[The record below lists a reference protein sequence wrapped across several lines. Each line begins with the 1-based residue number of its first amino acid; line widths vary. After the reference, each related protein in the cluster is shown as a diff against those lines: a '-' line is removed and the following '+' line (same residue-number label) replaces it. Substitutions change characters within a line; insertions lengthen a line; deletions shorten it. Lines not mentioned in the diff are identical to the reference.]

1 MKILAFF
8 LAIFAFGTNSAQEYT
23 FRVLINKGQNTVRAG
38 NDWLPIKVGASLNVS
53 DELRIS
59 QNGYMGLVHRSGK
72 PLEVKEVG
80 PHKISDLAARVK
92 EGSSVL
98 NKYTDF
104 ILSAK
109 SEKKTNLTVTGAVHR
124 GTGLIKVYLPKPQ
137 QAIVF
142 NESVILSWR
151 RNPESTQYI
160 VQFNSM
166 FGDELKRYELRDTT
180 LSVDLNSEPFV
191 NEDNIVVKV
200 TSKNDPKIASDDFI
214 LKKLSAA
221 DKKRISSSM
230 EPFEQMKREK
240 NALNLLYLAS
250 FYEDNALLIDA
261 SSAYQEAMSLAPLVP
276 DYREAFQ
283 QFVTRNTLE
292 N

>member
-1 MKILAFF
+1 MKIHAFF
-8 LAIFAFGTNSAQEYT
+8 LAILAFGTVSAQEYT

-38 NDWLPIKVGASLNVS
+38 NDWLPVKVGASLNAS
-53 DELRIS
+53 DELKIS
-59 QNGYMGLVHRSGK
+59 QNGYLGLVHRSGK

-80 PHKISDLAARVK
+80 QHKIVDLAARMT
-92 EGSSVL
+92 EGASVL

-104 ILSAK
+104 ILSARD
-109 SEKKTNLTVTGAVHR
+109 EKRTNLTVTGAVHR
-124 GTGLIKVYLPKPQ
+124 GTGVIKVYLPKPQ

-142 NESVILSWR
+142 NEKVILSWR
-151 RNPESTQYI
+151 RNPESTQYV

-166 FGDELKRYELRDTT
+166 FGDELKRFELRDTT
-180 LSVDLNSEPFV
+180 LLVDLSSDPFV

-200 TSKNDPKIASDDFI
+200 TSKNDSKVASDDFI

-221 DKKRISSSM
+221 DRQRIASSM
-230 EPFEQMKREK
+230 QPLEQLALEK
-240 NALNLLYLAS
+240 NALNLLYMAS

-261 SSAYQEAMSLAPLVP
+261 SSAYQEAMALAPQVP
-276 DYREAFQ
+276 AYREAFQ
-283 QFVTRNTLE
+283 QFVSRNTLE